1 MPNQRNSERVAAVAG
16 MFYPANAA
24 QLRHDI
30 DDYLQH
36 AESCNQTPKA
46 MIVPH
51 AGYIYSGPIAASA
64 YITLR
69 PLHAQIN
76 KVVLLGPAHRVPF
89 RGLAATSADFF
100 ITPLGKI
107 KIDHD
112 AITRINH
119 LPQVEIFDSAHE
131 QEHSLEVQL
140 PFLQSVLDNFELIPL
155 LVGEA
160 NKHEVAE
167 ALNLLWGGNETLIVI
182 SSDLS
187 HYNNYA
193 IAQQMD
199 RATSIAIEK
208 LQPEQ
213 IHYDMACG
221 RNPVNGLLEVAR
233 QKHLH
238 VKTIDLRNSGDTAGD
253 KNRVVGYGAYVFYN

>member
-1 MPNQRNSERVAAVAG
+1 MNERAAAVAG
-16 MFYPANAA
+16 MFYPANAV
-24 QLRHDI
+24 QLRHAI

-36 AESCNQTPKA
+36 AVSHPQIPKA
-46 MIVPH
+46 IIVPH
-51 AGYIYSGPIAASA
+51 AGYVYSGPIAASA
-64 YITLR
+64 YATLR
-69 PLHAQIN
+69 PLRSQIG

-107 KIDHD
+107 KIDRD
-112 AITRINH
+112 AVTRVSQ
-119 LPQVEIFDSAHE
+119 LPQVEIFDSAHA

-155 LVGEA
+155 VVGEA
-160 NKHEVAE
+160 GQHEVAE
-167 ALNLLWGGNETLIVI
+167 VLNLLWGGDETLIVI

-187 HYNNYA
+187 HYKNYA
-193 IAQQMD
+193 VAQQMD
-199 RATSIAIEK
+199 RATSTAIET

-238 VKTIDLRNSGDTAGD
+238 VETIDLRNSGDTAGD
-253 KNRVVGYGAYVFYN
+253 KSRVVGYGAYVFHA